1 VSETIQQRQ
10 SATFSEQARLV
21 SSLIKEQQFVFPA
34 AEVELLETHISW
46 VLLSGRFAYK
56 IKKAL
61 HFDFLDFTDLER
73 RRFFC
78 EEEIRL
84 NRRLAPQ
91 IYLDVISI
99 GGSIDAPE
107 FGLIPAMEYAVRMNR
122 FDMTDAMDR
131 RVQRGAL
138 SAGHIDSLA
147 TILARFHQD
156 LASAPPEL
164 PYGDER
170 SIYAESMQNLRELRL
185 LLPGSDEK
193 TAIDKVRQ
201 AAESEYEAKKSSFHQ
216 RRLNG
221 FVRECHGDLH
231 LSNIVVIGGEAVP
244 FDGIE
249 FDPALRWID
258 VIADLAFPYMDLIHF
273 AKPRLASRML
283 NRYLEQ
289 TGDYDGVD
297 VLPFYASGRAAVRAK
312 VHAIRA
318 SQQSAGTQER
328 EAALAACR
336 SYLEL
341 AALFLSRPRA
351 ALIITCGLPGSG
363 KSSFAQAAL
372 EMRWAIRIRSDVER
386 KRLFGLSPLSGSL
399 ERAGN
404 IYGADVSARTYE
416 ALYEIA
422 RKLLAGGFSVIV
434 DAAFLKQ
441 SERDRFHGLAE
452 SLGIPFAIASV
463 QAGEGMLQKRI
474 IERMRL
480 GNDPSEADLGVLAVL
495 QATSEPLLP
504 KEQAWS
510 VEFINDGEQ
519 GFAADDPGWK
529 KLEKLLS

>member
-1 VSETIQQRQ
+1 M
-10 SATFSEQARLV
+10 
-21 SSLIKEQQFVFPA
+21 
-34 AEVELLETHISW
+34 
-46 VLLSGRFAYK
+46 
-56 IKKAL
+56 
-61 HFDFLDFTDLER
+61 
-73 RRFFC
+73 
-78 EEEIRL
+78 
-84 NRRLAPQ
+84 
-91 IYLDVISI
+91 
-99 GGSIDAPE
+99 
-107 FGLIPAMEYAVRMNR
+107 PAMEYAVRMNR
-122 FDMTDAMDR
+122 FDMADAMDR
-131 RVQRGAL
+131 RLQGGTL

-147 TILARFHQD
+147 TILARFHQS
-156 LASAPPEL
+156 LVSAPLDL

-170 SIYAESMQNLRELRL
+170 IICAEAMQNLRELRL
-185 LLPGSDEK
+185 LLSGPDEK
-193 TAIDKVRQ
+193 AAIDKLQQ
-201 AAESEYEAKKSSFHQ
+201 AVESEYEAKRGIFRL
-216 RRLNG
+216 RRMNG

-231 LSNIVVIGGEAVP
+231 LSNIVVIDDEAVP

-258 VIADLAFPYMDLIHF
+258 VIADIAFPYMDLIHF
-273 AKPRLASRML
+273 AKPHLASRML

-289 TGDYDGVD
+289 TGDYEGMD
-297 VLPFYASGRAAVRAK
+297 VLHFYASGRAAVRAK

-318 SQQSAGTQER
+318 SQQPAGTRER
-328 EAALAACR
+328 EEALAACR
-336 SYLEL
+336 SYLDL
-341 AALFLSRPRA
+341 AALSLSRPRA
-351 ALIITCGLPGSG
+351 TLIITCGLPGSG

-372 EMRWAIRIRSDVER
+372 EMSGAIRIRSDVER
-386 KRLFGLSPLSGSL
+386 KRLFGLSPLSCSL
-399 ERAGN
+399 ERAVN
-404 IYGADVSARTYE
+404 IYGEGVSARTYE

-480 GNDPSEADLGVLAVL
+480 GNDPSEADLGVLSVL
-495 QATSEPLLP
+495 QAASEPLLP

-529 KLEKLLS
+529 KLEQLLSRAMK